1 MWQFKLAA
9 VRQFKFK
16 WGAACGGKGARASCQ
31 LSECPRLQRGYQIMT
46 GTVMPLI
53 LYLKIL
59 HLRVLY
65 LRVLYLVVP
74 AAGSDVNALCCN
86 SPFTIHHSKFQI
98 SNSKFQIPNSK
109 FQIPNSK
116 FQIPPPADGGWLT
129 NVCCRGICCEDRDLL
144 GRGHPDSAECRS
156 V

>member
-1 MWQFKLAA
+1 LWQFKLAA

-16 WGAACGGKGARASCQ
+16 WGAACGGKGARASCP

-65 LRVLYLVVP
+65 LVVP

-86 SPFTIHHSKFQI
+86 SPFTIHHSPFQI
-98 SNSKFQIPNSK
+98 PNSKFQIPNSK

-116 FQIPPPADGGWLT
+116 FQIPNSASGGRRT
-129 NVCCRGICCEDRDLL
+129 AAG
-144 GRGHPDSAECRS
+144 
-156 V
+156 